1 MLSLLL
7 FALSRARL
15 SSLFGDYSIF
25 FFRPLLYPFLY
36 TPLFPF
42 FISLSVLSLIS
53 TTRLEAYCVS
63 ALQLESEG

>member
-25 FFRPLLYPFLY
+25 FFRPLL
-36 TPLFPF
+36 PLFPF

>member
-1 MLSLLL
+1 MLSLLSS
-7 FALSRARL
+7 LSCARL

-53 TTRLEAYCVS
+53 TTRLESYCVS

>member
-25 FFRPLLYPFLY
+25 FFPLLYPFLY

-53 TTRLEAYCVS
+53 TSRLEGYCVS